1 MCTKQ
6 FGMHSILLNIGVDKC
21 QVLNVHQREYHYG
34 HIQAVQRDGSVV
46 ELGADQEELRR
57 LMETELLAVQIACL
71 AGLSRIIDWTVLSSR
86 RGAILLSPPVQ
97 VKSRIKLVRFI
108 TLVFE

>member
-1 MCTKQ
+1 MSGKTFFHRCRPLPSDSYSTS
-6 FGMHSILLNIGVDKC
+6 H
-21 QVLNVHQREYHYG
+21 VLYDLF
-34 HIQAVQRDGSVV
+34 IQAVQRDGSVV

-97 VKSRIKLVRFI
+97 VRTDPLVNNG
-108 TLVFE
+108 

>member
-1 MCTKQ
+1 M
-6 FGMHSILLNIGVDKC
+6 
-21 QVLNVHQREYHYG
+21 
-34 HIQAVQRDGSVV
+34 V

-97 VKSRIKLVRFI
+97 VKSR
-108 TLVFE
+108 TLSSYVSSPWLLSETAGCNKEKFRVSVIQAEWL